1 MKALIMDEERHLI
14 VKDMPKPQEKD
25 ENIIIKVEAA
35 SICGTDMRTFLKGN
49 AKIDPPRILGHECA
63 GTIIHAGSLA
73 KEHGYHEGERVTVA
87 PAIGCGQCPACKK
100 GHTNMCDHLTT
111 IGFQYEGVFAPY
123 VEIPK
128 QAIIMENVIK
138 LPDNISYDNASLIEP
153 AACALNGQSYMHI
166 EPCLLYTSPS
176 PRD

>member
-123 VEIPK
+123 VEIPE
-128 QAIIMENVIK
+128 QAIIME
-138 LPDNISYDNASLIEP
+138 
-153 AACALNGQSYMHI
+153 M
-166 EPCLLYTSPS
+166 
-176 PRD
+176 

>member
-73 KEHGYHEGERVTVA
+73 KEHGYPDELTDGQAQQTSGEDFSGDWGERHDEEL
-87 PAIGCGQCPACKK
+87 G
-100 GHTNMCDHLTT
+100 
-111 IGFQYEGVFAPY
+111 
-123 VEIPK
+123 
-128 QAIIMENVIK
+128 
-138 LPDNISYDNASLIEP
+138 
-153 AACALNGQSYMHI
+153 AAGQSQQTSG
-166 EPCLLYTSPS
+166 EPDSVVPEEAQYTDLPLDAEGY
-176 PRD
+176 PVE

>member
-100 GHTNMCDHLTT
+100 GQRSL
-111 IGFQYEGVFAPY
+111 
-123 VEIPK
+123 
-128 QAIIMENVIK
+128 
-138 LPDNISYDNASLIEP
+138 DNNRLSI
-153 AACALNGQSYMHI
+153 
-166 EPCLLYTSPS
+166 
-176 PRD
+176 

>member
-63 GTIIHAGSLA
+63 GILFMRVLLQKNMGIMR
-73 KEHGYHEGERVTVA
+73 ER
-87 PAIGCGQCPACKK
+87 
-100 GHTNMCDHLTT
+100 
-111 IGFQYEGVFAPY
+111 E
-123 VEIPK
+123 
-128 QAIIMENVIK
+128 
-138 LPDNISYDNASLIEP
+138 
-153 AACALNGQSYMHI
+153 
-166 EPCLLYTSPS
+166 
-176 PRD
+176 

>member
-1 MKALIMDEERHLI
+1 MDEERHLI

-87 PAIGCGQCPACKK
+87 QLSAADSARHVKRDIRICAI
-100 GHTNMCDHLTT
+100 T
-111 IGFQYEGVFAPY
+111 
-123 VEIPK
+123 
-128 QAIIMENVIK
+128 
-138 LPDNISYDNASLIEP
+138 
-153 AACALNGQSYMHI
+153 
-166 EPCLLYTSPS
+166 
-176 PRD
+176 

>member
-100 GHTNMCDHLTT
+100 RTYSSEGAENTGLLQQSAFNMK
-111 IGFQYEGVFAPY
+111 V
-123 VEIPK
+123 
-128 QAIIMENVIK
+128 
-138 LPDNISYDNASLIEP
+138 
-153 AACALNGQSYMHI
+153 
-166 EPCLLYTSPS
+166 CLLHMLRFQNRQLSW
-176 PRD
+176 RM